1 MGLRNRSPITF
12 FISLISFLF
21 SIYLFNIFRYCTI
34 LIEQITVIFQHR
46 IKTGIFT
53 QRSD

>member
-1 MGLRNRSPITF
+1 MGPRNRSPITF

-21 SIYLFNIFRYCTI
+21 SIYSDYCTI

-53 QRSD
+53 QRCD

>member
-1 MGLRNRSPITF
+1 MGPRNRSPITF

-21 SIYLFNIFRYCTI
+21 SDGYI

-53 QRSD
+53 QRCD